1 MEIEALAVERRML
14 GAARRISGVVRLATS
29 ELFAGFLLPAV
40 LDDFLTL
47 HPEVEVEIDVSSRA
61 VYLTRRE
68 ADLALRA
75 SNAPAEDL
83 IGRQVGE
90 LRYAVY
96 GQREQQPVSSL
107 AALAELPWLGSPR
120 MNLWVLSHGDTR
132 DNARVRALAQHLA
145 RQLPRVLAARQK
157 QDASRA

>member
-1 MEIEALAVERRML
+1 M
-14 GAARRISGVVRLATS
+14 VRLATS

-40 LDDFLTL
+40 LNDFLAV
-47 HPEVEVEIDVSSRA
+47 HPEIEVEIDVSSRA
-61 VYLTRRE
+61 VDLTRRE

-96 GQREQQPVSSL
+96 GQRGQQRVSSL
-107 AALAELPWLGSPR
+107 AALADLPWLGFDQS
-120 MNLWVLSHGDTR
+120 LAYLEI
-132 DNARVRALAQHLA
+132 ARWRQHLA
-145 RQLPRVLAARQK
+145 RHLPRVLAARQR
-157 QDASRA
+157 QDASRLGPGY